1 MATAFSSDASASNKS
16 YSSVLRYSPP
26 VLVAG
31 LVQHAL
37 VTGSTQLDI
46 LRIVDE
52 TGSTT
57 IGDIAE
63 GLINHPDPTGAVL
76 VMVDLC
82 ILEIEPK
89 GVIDAN
95 TVVRRAPEAPDPL
108 TEHQASS
115 TVVKEA
121 VVDTVDSCEA
131 AGDLPVGIE
140 RLSASNLAPCVM
152 VATVEARRA
161 LGKVAVLDRP
171 GVYALIGD
179 SQVYIGASSS
189 VGNRVASGQQPIADV
204 KTIVVITDQN
214 DTLSGEDALAAE
226 RMFFSRVEASRSF
239 ATMNERPL
247 GASVDAERYS
257 DIDAFLG
264 QACLTLRHHGVLFT
278 EGTARSVLAGPR
290 NEWGRVA
297 PIRPFNDIPSGDVVE
312 LCFDNGLVAL
322 AARQSDRRWLLLQ
335 GSDVRIDTALSANSS
350 VRFLRSAWLHAGLL
364 ELSAD
369 GRSYVTTR
377 DIPFGSGSGAAQFC
391 CGSKGRTRD
400 SWIPIN
406 PEGGFDPATAALIAA

>member
-1 MATAFSSDASASNKS
+1 M
-16 YSSVLRYSPP
+16 
-26 VLVAG
+26 
-31 LVQHAL
+31 
-37 VTGSTQLDI
+37 TGSTQLNI

-63 GLINHPDPTGAVL
+63 GLINHTDPTGAVL

-82 ILEIEPK
+82 ILVIEPR

-108 TEHQASS
+108 TEHRASS
-115 TVVKEA
+115 TDVKAA
-121 VVDTVDSCEA
+121 VVDTDDCCEA

-161 LGKVAVLDRP
+161 LGKVAGLDRP

-204 KTIVVITDQN
+204 RTIVVITDQN
-214 DTLSGEDALAAE
+214 NTLMGDDALAAE

-290 NEWGRVA
+290 NECGRVA

-322 AARQSDRRWLLLQ
+322 AARQSEGAGFCSRARTFELI
-335 GSDVRIDTALSANSS
+335 R
-350 VRFLRSAWLHAGLL
+350 RSAPIPVSGFCDPHGCTPGCSNSRLMAAAMSRPGIS
-364 ELSAD
+364 LSEAVAVQ
-369 GRSYVTTR
+369 RNSV
-377 DIPFGSGSGAAQFC
+377 AAQRAEPAIV
-391 CGSKGRTRD
+391 GSP
-400 SWIPIN
+400 SIPRA
-406 PEGGFDPATAALIAA
+406 DLIRRPRP